1 MEKEINPKAKITDYK
16 EIQHSALELDENHRA
31 ELAKK
36 LIDSL
41 DQHIDD
47 DIEQAWIDEVKR
59 RKAEIK
65 SGKEITINAQWRIF
79 FRWQDSNALD
89 VAIVDYH

>member
-1 MEKEINPKAKITDYK
+1 MITDYK
-16 EIQHSALELDENHRA
+16 KIQHSALELDEKHRA

-41 DQHIDD
+41 DQ
-47 DIEQAWIDEVKR
+47 QIDEDVEEAWLDELKR

-65 SGKEITINAQWRIF
+65 SGKVTPISGQEVHKAARE
-79 FRWQDSNALD
+79 LLKK
-89 VAIVDYH
+89 